1 MIRFMRDLKPST
13 GYAEQNHIISTIRK
27 KGWLIFGRYS
37 KVEANRNPRNPGQVV
52 RGNRSQ
58 IRLTFLVLCAIM
70 PVQCTYKERLAG
82 MLLAINTLQ
91 NIFSIRNLQKRQ
103 SPKLDGKADFD
114 IMCSL

>member
-37 KVEANRNPRNPGQVV
+37 KVEANRNPGQVV
-52 RGNRSQ
+52 RGIRSQ

-91 NIFSIRNLQKRQ
+91 NTFSIRNLQKGSRR
-103 SPKLDGKADFD
+103 S
-114 IMCSL
+114 